1 MHLPLAWDAADFTG
15 FGCFVAGVSV
25 CSNLDDVVFSL
36 SYDDGRGATSRVERA
51 MTCARVSRV
60 ELGSEMAGLSAN
72 PPPFDGQVENA
83 FDVRRSPDRHLPVFF
98 GTVRD
103 GKGVRD
109 FAVDI
114 RLVISPSGYREPGA
128 EARWFRLG
136 RTPESGD
143 LLPVSDVA
151 AELRNPRVGG
161 VYRIGAVYGG
171 SPTNE
176 CVVVLPLA
184 GASVDAMVRRSLSA
198 ADRVVERIKKKY
210 TARKRASL
218 KNGKRW
224 FWSYGAGD
232 FHGRP
237 DNARSPTVWVYN
249 QVNERTG
256 MGAVATWGG
265 LPIRVAKLNNF
276 WFGYVGTRL
285 EIPYYR

>member
-1 MHLPLAWDAADFTG
+1 M
-15 FGCFVAGVSV
+15 
-25 CSNLDDVVFSL
+25 
-36 SYDDGRGATSRVERA
+36 
-51 MTCARVSRV
+51 
-60 ELGSEMAGLSAN
+60 
-72 PPPFDGQVENA
+72 
-83 FDVRRSPDRHLPVFF
+83 
-98 GTVRD
+98 
-103 GKGVRD
+103 
-109 FAVDI
+109 
-114 RLVISPSGYREPGA
+114 
-128 EARWFRLG
+128 
-136 RTPESGD
+136 
-143 LLPVSDVA
+143 SDVA

-265 LPIRVAKLNNF
+265 LPIRVAKLSNF

-285 EIPYYR
+285 EIPYYRLWLSQLIGTSNDESASLSWRAGRELALGGDYGTVVSNLVREAFTKSDGKNVRLWPNLLPLDNEVNFNSNRNFNAGFSAPGLVNFGDDDL